1 MKSKAGKE
9 FSARLKLL
17 QDGKVDFIFDK
28 KKLAPRGANYVGGI
42 MEVFL
47 VILSLIPNNRRL
59 LSCCY

>member
-28 KKLAPRGANYVGGI
+28 KN
-42 MEVFL
+42 
-47 VILSLIPNNRRL
+47 
-59 LSCCY
+59 